1 MTIACI
7 RTGSA
12 PAAVQFAPAEQ
23 STTDVML
30 MRRIAQGDQLAMR
43 TLFARHQLRVY
54 RFVLR
59 LVRNEAMAEDIVSD
73 VFLDVWRQAGRF
85 EARSTV
91 ATWLLA
97 MARYKALS
105 AMRQRTGVELDADTM
120 ANIPDPADGP
130 EATLQQKSDA
140 QALRAGLSQ
149 LSRAHAEVVD
159 FVYYHGKTISEVAD
173 ILAIPEATVKT
184 RMFYARKRLAAL
196 LQSDAAPV
204 LH

>member
-1 MTIACI
+1 MTIACL
-7 RTGSA
+7 RTGSV

-159 FVYYHGKTISEVAD
+159 LVYYHGKTISEVAD

-184 RMFYARKRLAAL
+184 RMFYARKRLAVL

>member
-159 FVYYHGKTISEVAD
+159 LVYYHGKTISEVAD

>member
-159 FVYYHGKTISEVAD
+159 LVYYHGKTISKLP
-173 ILAIPEATVKT
+173 IFSQF
-184 RMFYARKRLAAL
+184 RRQR
-196 LQSDAAPV
+196 
-204 LH
+204 

>member
-1 MTIACI
+1 MTIACL
-7 RTGSA
+7 RTGAVPA
-12 PAAVQFAPAEQ
+12 PVQFAPAELP
-23 STTDVML
+23 TTDVMV
-30 MRRIAQGDQLAMR
+30 MRRIAQGDHLAMR

-59 LVRNEAMAEDIVSD
+59 LVRNEAMAEDVVSD

-97 MARYKALS
+97 MARYKAFS

-120 ANIPDPADGP
+120 ANIPDPADDP

-159 FVYYHGKTISEVAD
+159 LVYYHGKTISEVAD
-173 ILAIPEATVKT
+173 ILAVLEATVKT
-184 RMFYARKRLAAL
+184 RMFYARKRLAAIL
-196 LQSDAAPV
+196 EQAVSPV
-204 LH
+204 VH